1 MKLLTLLILSM
12 WSNTAVANDTG
23 RFTFLGLNQCAPFEG
38 VLYDPLANA
47 SILTKIQHAKGDC
60 GIRLKYE
67 LGIQATEY
75 DLQLENLTI
84 RHESLISEYDIRV
97 QSLER
102 EADALALALKKQS
115 KKNPMLWGVLIGVA
129 SGVAIT
135 YATHRAFD
143 GP

>member
-12 WSNTAVANDTG
+12 LSSAAYANDTG
-23 RFTFLGLNQCAPFEG
+23 TFTFLGLNQCAPFEG

-47 SILTKIQHAKGDC
+47 SMLMKTQYAKDEC
-60 GIRLKYE
+60 DIRLKYQ

-84 RHESLISEYDIRV
+84 RHESLISEYDMRV

-102 EADALALALKKQS
+102 ETDALATALKKQS
-115 KKNPMLWGVLIGVA
+115 RKRPALWVAIGIA
-129 SGVAIT
+129 SGIAMT
-135 YATHRAFD
+135 YGAYRVFD
-143 GP
+143 E